1 MKLNDFRLPHRYYH
15 FSPLQ
20 TDRQILNVRLHL
32 SCIRVNVRV
41 FWTTDEIAVLC
52 VCVCLCE
59 REERTGEGENNKNS
73 HSAVLYL
80 VSAWLK
86 SFPVAPWTL
95 GGFRGLL
102 LWGSFIRF
110 NSYHSFNQQMVW
122 QIKDAEAQRKDKKLN
137 SLFFNLFF
145 TKRRREVQI
154 HKNYK
159 FLCSKV
165 DKDRSYHDVP
175 ATVMSPEAYYKPFSG
190 ATHTMQHVSMKD
202 TYDCQSLMR
211 AALGKCQSV
220 ITWRRE
226 NKWRR
231 SKVPQTTWRLPQM
244 IQPGESGWC
253 LTLFAPPTHSV
264 WPFRL
269 L

>member
-154 HKNYK
+154 HKNYNAAK
-159 FLCSKV
+159 WIKTEAIMMCLQLWCPQRPIISLSVVPPTLCSMLV
-165 DKDRSYHDVP
+165 WRIHMT
-175 ATVMSPEAYYKPFSG
+175 A
-190 ATHTMQHVSMKD
+190 
-202 TYDCQSLMR
+202 SL
-211 AALGKCQSV
+211 
-220 ITWRRE
+220 
-226 NKWRR
+226 
-231 SKVPQTTWRLPQM
+231 
-244 IQPGESGWC
+244 
-253 LTLFAPPTHSV
+253 
-264 WPFRL
+264 
-269 L
+269 